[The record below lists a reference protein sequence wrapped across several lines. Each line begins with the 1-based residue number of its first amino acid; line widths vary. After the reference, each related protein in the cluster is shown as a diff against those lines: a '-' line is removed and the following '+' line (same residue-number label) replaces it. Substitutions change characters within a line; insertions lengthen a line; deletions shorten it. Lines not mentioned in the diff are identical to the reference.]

1 MSLEKLSFVL
11 LTYEREP
18 YLRRSLTYWSQ
29 YPITIYVLDGSEMPA
44 KNIHYPHVH
53 YFHHPVSFQERI
65 KLSLQLPITTPYT
78 AFIADDE
85 YAIPSALIK
94 NIQFLE
100 KNPEFISAMGRCWAM
115 SYRNKNVYTWD
126 LYPEHKGYAVN
137 QDNAIERLV
146 YHFSPYVHS
155 TLYAVTRTPSW
166 KQCFLAYSKKEFPV
180 YAMGEI
186 QFELSNAYL
195 GKSIVLDELMW
206 FKSDEVASAS
216 TVKAKRSNPS
226 LDKKNS
232 LTDWWLDKENNHAE
246 FLSIMAESLEKEK
259 EKHPFLKEQLSK
271 LLDQCP
277 YQSEKPT
284 VLRRILLNF
293 TKKVPYSFKQTIK
306 TILLSL
312 INLFLEKNVLFDKHV
327 DMPIEKALKNQ
338 LRHEKELPLHEIN
351 DIVLSIKKFY
361 RDA

>member
-18 YLRRSLTYWSQ
+18 YLKRSLKYWSQ
-29 YPITIYVLDGSEMPA
+29 YPITVYVLDGSESPA
-44 KNIHYPHVH
+44 QDISYPHIH

-85 YAIPSALIK
+85 YAIPSSLIK

-100 KNPEFISAMGRCWAM
+100 QNPDFISAMGRCWGM
-115 SYRNKNVYTWD
+115 SYRNKNIYTWD

-137 QDNAIERLV
+137 QDNAIERMV

-155 TLYAVTRTPSW
+155 TLYAVTRTAIW

-206 FKSDEVASAS
+206 FKSDEVASPS
-216 TVKAKRSNPS
+216 TLKAKTSNPS

-232 LTDWWLDKENNHAE
+232 LTEWWLNKKNDHTE
-246 FLSIMAESLEKEK
+246 FLNIMSESLETDKA
-259 EKHPFLKEQLSK
+259 KHPLLKKQLSK

-277 YQSEKPT
+277 YESQKPSLLKKIS
-284 VLRRILLNF
+284 LRF
-293 TKKVPYSFKQTIK
+293 TKKLPYSLKQNIK
-306 TILLSL
+306 AVLLFV
-312 INLFLEKNVLFDKHV
+312 INLFFKKNVLFDKHV
-327 DMPIEKALKNQ
+327 DMPIEEALKNQ
-338 LRHEKELPLHEIN
+338 LRHEKELPLDEIN
-351 DIVLSIKKFY
+351 NIVLSIKKFY